1 MSRPIG
7 KDAKDNIT
15 IMIQLGMTVGEIQAL
30 YPKVSSGT
38 IRTLIK
44 DLNCQ
49 QYDNI
54 DNVSNRYKERNNQK
68 IQEFLQ
74 RYIEKYGDMQDVS
87 KAKLL
92 ITTLNDREVPRKTR
106 KMKEQERNE
115 RVKRIL
121 EEKSEREEE
130 R

>member
-1 MSRPIG
+1 MNKASAKEI
-7 KDAKDNIT
+7 KDNIT

-30 YPKVSSGT
+30 YPRVTSGT
-38 IRTLIK
+38 IRTLKK

-49 QYDNI
+49 QHENI
-54 DNVSNRYKERNNQK
+54 DNASNRYKERNNQK

-121 EEKSEREEE
+121 EEKSNREEE

>member
-1 MSRPIG
+1 
-7 KDAKDNIT
+7 
-15 IMIQLGMTVGEIQAL
+15 
-30 YPKVSSGT
+30 
-38 IRTLIK
+38 
-44 DLNCQ
+44 
-49 QYDNI
+49 
-54 DNVSNRYKERNNQK
+54 
-68 IQEFLQ
+68 
-74 RYIEKYGDMQDVS
+74 MQDVS

-121 EEKSEREEE
+121 EEKSNREEE

>member
-1 MSRPIG
+1 MNKASAKEI
-7 KDAKDNIT
+7 KDNIT

-30 YPKVSSGT
+30 YPRVTSGT
-38 IRTLIK
+38 IRTLKK

-49 QYDNI
+49 QHENI
-54 DNVSNRYKERNNQK
+54 DNASNRYKERNNQK

-121 EEKSEREEE
+121 EDKSNREEE

>member
-74 RYIEKYGDMQDVS
+74 CYVEKYGDIQDVR
-87 KAKLL
+87 KVRLL
-92 ITTLNDREVPRKTR
+92 ITTLNDREIPRKTR
-106 KMKEQERNE
+106 KMNEQERNE

>member
-7 KDAKDNIT
+7 KDAKDNIM

-54 DNVSNRYKERNNQK
+54 NNVSNRYKERNNQK

-74 RYIEKYGDMQDVS
+74 CYVEKYGDIQDVR
-87 KAKLL
+87 KVRLL
-92 ITTLNDREVPRKTR
+92 ITTLNDREIPRKTR
-106 KMKEQERNE
+106 KMNEQERNE

-121 EEKSEREEE
+121 EEKSNREEE

>member
-1 MSRPIG
+1 
-7 KDAKDNIT
+7 
-15 IMIQLGMTVGEIQAL
+15 MTVGEIQAL
-30 YPKVSSGT
+30 YPRVTSGT
-38 IRTLIK
+38 IRTLKK

-49 QYDNI
+49 QHENI
-54 DNVSNRYKERNNQK
+54 DNASNRYKERNNQK

-121 EEKSEREEE
+121 EEKSNREEE

>member
-7 KDAKDNIT
+7 KDAKDNIM
-15 IMIQLGMTVGEIQAL
+15 IMIQLGMTVGEIKAL

-54 DNVSNRYKERNNQK
+54 NNVSNRYKERNNQK

-74 RYIEKYGDMQDVS
+74 CYVEKYGDIQDVR
-87 KAKLL
+87 KVRLL
-92 ITTLNDREVPRKTR
+92 ITTLNDREIPRKTR
-106 KMKEQERNE
+106 KMNEQERNE

-121 EEKSEREEE
+121 EEKSNREEE

>member
-7 KDAKDNIT
+7 KDAKDNIM

-54 DNVSNRYKERNNQK
+54 NNVSNRYKERNNQK

-74 RYIEKYGDMQDVS
+74 CYVEKYGDIQDVR
-87 KAKLL
+87 KVRLL
-92 ITTLNDREVPRKTR
+92 ITTLNDREIPRKTR
-106 KMKEQERNE
+106 KMNEQERNE

>member
-54 DNVSNRYKERNNQK
+54 NNVSNRYKERNNQK

-74 RYIEKYGDMQDVS
+74 CYVEKYGDIQDVR
-87 KAKLL
+87 KVRLL
-92 ITTLNDREVPRKTR
+92 ITTLNDREIPRKTR
-106 KMKEQERNE
+106 KMNEQERNE

>member
-68 IQEFLQ
+68 LQEFLQ
-74 RYIEKYGDMQDVS
+74 CYVEKYGDIQDVR
-87 KAKLL
+87 KVRLL
-92 ITTLNDREVPRKTR
+92 ITTLNDREIPRKTR
-106 KMKEQERNE
+106 KMNEQERNE

-121 EEKSEREEE
+121 EEKSNREEE

>member
-15 IMIQLGMTVGEIQAL
+15 IMIQSGMTVGEIQAL

-121 EEKSEREEE
+121 EEKSNREEE

>member
-7 KDAKDNIT
+7 KDAKDNIM

-44 DLNCQ
+44 DLNCK

-54 DNVSNRYKERNNQK
+54 NNVSNRYKERNNQK

-74 RYIEKYGDMQDVS
+74 CYVEKYGDIQDVR
-87 KAKLL
+87 KVRLL
-92 ITTLNDREVPRKTR
+92 ITTLNDREIPRKTR
-106 KMKEQERNE
+106 KMNEQERNE

>member
-121 EEKSEREEE
+121 EEKSNREEE

>member
-7 KDAKDNIT
+7 KDAKDNIM

-49 QYDNI
+49 QY
-54 DNVSNRYKERNNQK
+54 
-68 IQEFLQ
+68 
-74 RYIEKYGDMQDVS
+74 
-87 KAKLL
+87 
-92 ITTLNDREVPRKTR
+92 EVG
-106 KMKEQERNE
+106 
-115 RVKRIL
+115 
-121 EEKSEREEE
+121 S
-130 R
+130 

>member
-74 RYIEKYGDMQDVS
+74 CYVEKYGDIQDVR
-87 KAKLL
+87 KVRLL
-92 ITTLNDREVPRKTR
+92 ITTLNDREIPRKTR
-106 KMKEQERNE
+106 KMNEQERNE

-121 EEKSEREEE
+121 EEKSNREEE

>member
-7 KDAKDNIT
+7 KDAKDNIM

-38 IRTLIK
+38 NRTLIK

-54 DNVSNRYKERNNQK
+54 NNVSNRYKERNNQK

-74 RYIEKYGDMQDVS
+74 CYVEKYGDIQDVR
-87 KAKLL
+87 KVRLL
-92 ITTLNDREVPRKTR
+92 ITTLNDREIPRKTR
-106 KMKEQERNE
+106 KMNEQERNE